1 MKIVLSP
8 DKLWC
13 GNIITLTL
21 NSTHMLPFTLMLVV
35 VL

>member
-8 DKLWC
+8 DKLWY
-13 GNIITLTL
+13 GNLITLTL
-21 NSTHMLPFTLMLVV
+21 NSTHMLPLPSRLLF